1 MTQNGNAGKR
11 VVLIGSGNVAW
22 HLGHAL
28 RSGSY
33 SVVAVVSR
41 NEGTGTDLAEALH
54 CRFERF
60 QKGYCPDADLVLIAV
75 SDASLEGVASLLS
88 PGEAIVVH
96 TAGSMPMQVLSG
108 HATRYGVCY
117 PFQTLTRGVPV
128 NFSEVPLLL
137 EASSDEVLAHVE
149 HLARELSSCVY
160 RITSEQRKLLHLAGI
175 MANNFTNHLMA
186 RAGEFLEQ
194 QGLDPTWLLPLLKE
208 TLHKLEHTPARE
220 AQTGPARRNDQNI
233 IAAHLQLL
241 SGSPDLKNLY
251 RSISDSIIA
260 FYSKEQT

>member
-1 MTQNGNAGKR
+1 MYA
-11 VVLIGSGNVAW
+11 I
-22 HLGHAL
+22 
-28 RSGSY
+28 RSY
-33 SVVAVVSR
+33 YA
-41 NEGTGTDLAEALH
+41 
-54 CRFERF
+54 
-60 QKGYCPDADLVLIAV
+60 
-75 SDASLEGVASLLS
+75 

-137 EASSDEVLAHVE
+137 EASSDEVLAHIE

-186 RAGEFLEQ
+186 RARITSYNVCYTKLLRIFTSYEQSNRGKAGKQLLHLPIIGQCSILYNLSGIRITSYNVCYTKLLRVREYAPACARFLSAKA
-194 QGLDPTWLLPLLKE
+194 T
-208 TLHKLEHTPARE
+208 ARSD
-220 AQTGPARRNDQNI
+220 QGPAVLDQ
-233 IAAHLQLL
+233 
-241 SGSPDLKNLY
+241 
-251 RSISDSIIA
+251 
-260 FYSKEQT
+260 